1 MSQDVKQKKQRIGSI
16 NIPTVEFKEESVRDS
31 KETKRWENANVSL
44 EEFDWDEHAAGCPS
58 QMRKGNP
65 YVKTPSGTKIFY
77 QGADAQKWFDLY
89 EGVTANFK
97 VVVELGE
104 HIVGTIYSITDK
116 WATIDVG
123 HRELVYIDL
132 DKESNAIRSLIKPG
146 KEFTV
151 RITGKKED
159 RGFILG
165 SITEGTRQAIVKEL
179 QKSIET
185 GTTAYTG
192 TVTQMIPGGG
202 YIVNIQGV
210 DCFMPGSLAGAN
222 KLADFESIIGTEMYV
237 CPVSYSYEKGTVVVS
252 HRKYLQA
259 LVPNEV
265 EKLRNAERGTVLTGN
280 ITGSAKFGVF
290 VEFLGCLTGMIHI
303 NDLNEEFAGKLAN
316 DQIEPGAEITFMIKE
331 IINDKKITL
340 TQKEEVEVQNPWD
353 GIMERYVVPAKIQGT
368 VKAVKDYGIFVTIE
382 EGIVGLLHVSELA
395 DIDISTIKKGD
406 PISVTITRI
415 DESSRKVFLQLL

>member
-16 NIPTVEFKEESVRDS
+16 NIPTIEIKEESVNDS

-58 QMRKGNP
+58 RMRKGNP
-65 YVKTPSGTKIFY
+65 YVKAPKGTKIFY

-97 VVVELGE
+97 VNVELGE
-104 HIVGTIYSITDK
+104 HVVGTIYSITDK
-116 WATIDVG
+116 WATIDIG

-132 DKESNAIRSLIKPG
+132 GKESNSIRTLIKPG

-151 RITGKKED
+151 RITGKKEE

-165 SITEGTRQAIVKEL
+165 SITEGTRQAIIKEL

-259 LVPNEV
+259 LVPSEV
-265 EKLRNAERGTVLTGN
+265 EKLRNTERGTVLTGN
-280 ITGSAKFGVF
+280 VTGSAKFGVF
-290 VEFLGCLTGMIHI
+290 VEFSGCLTGMIHI
-303 NDLNEEFAGKLAN
+303 NDLNEEFATKLAN
-316 DQIEPGAEITFMIKE
+316 NQVEPGSEITFMIKE

-353 GIMERYVVPAKIQGT
+353 GIMEKYVMPAKVQGT

-395 DIDISTIKKGD
+395 DIDVSAIKKGD

>member
-16 NIPTVEFKEESVRDS
+16 SIPTVEIKQESTNDS
-31 KETKRWENANVSL
+31 KSTKRWENANVSL

-58 QMRKGNP
+58 RMRKGNP
-65 YVKTPSGTKIFY
+65 FVKAPKGTKIFY

-89 EGVTANFK
+89 EGITANFK
-97 VVVELGE
+97 ATVELGE
-104 HIVGTIYSITDK
+104 HIVGSIYSITDK

-132 DKESNAIRSLIKPG
+132 DKESNSIRNLIKPG

-165 SITEGTRQAIVKEL
+165 SITEGTRQAIIKEL
-179 QKSIET
+179 QNSIET
-185 GTTAYTG
+185 GSTAYTG

-259 LVPNEV
+259 LVPSEV
-265 EKLRNAERGTVLTGN
+265 EKLRNAEKGITLIGN
-280 ITGSAKFGVF
+280 ITGSAKFGIF
-290 VEFLGCLTGMIHI
+290 VEFSGCLTGMIHI
-303 NDLNEEFAGKLAN
+303 NDLNEEFAEKLAN
-316 DQIEPGAEITFMIKE
+316 NQVEPGSEISFMIKE
-331 IINDKKITL
+331 IINDKKIML
-340 TQKEEVEVQNPWD
+340 TQKEEVEVENPWS
-353 GIMERYVVPAKIQGT
+353 GIMERYVMPSKVQGT

-382 EGIVGLLHVSELA
+382 EGIVGLLHISELA
-395 DIDISTIKKGD
+395 DVDTSAIKKGD

>member
-1 MSQDVKQKKQRIGSI
+1 MTTQKRTRLSA
-16 NIPTVEFKEESVRDS
+16 TVELEAPVVEVVK
-31 KETKRWENANVSL
+31 KETKRFENANQSL
-44 EEFDWDEHAAGCPS
+44 EEFDWDAHAADCPS
-58 QMRKGNP
+58 RMRRGNP
-65 YVKTPSGTKIFY
+65 FVKTNGATKVFY

-97 VVVELGE
+97 ANVELGE
-104 HIVGTIYSITDK
+104 HIVGSIYSITDK

-132 DKESNAIRSLIKPG
+132 DKESNSIRPLIKPS

-151 RITGKKED
+151 RITGKKEE

-165 SITEGTRQAIVKEL
+165 SITEGTRQAIIKEL
-179 QKSIET
+179 QNSIET

-265 EKLRNAERGTVLTGN
+265 EKLRNSEKGLVLTGN

-303 NDLNEEFAGKLAN
+303 NDLNEEFADKLASG
-316 DQIEPGAEITFMIKE
+316 QVEPGAEITFMIKE

-353 GIMERYVVPAKIQGT
+353 GIMERYVMPAKIQGT

-382 EGIVGLLHVSELA
+382 DGIVGLLHVSELA
-395 DIDISTIKKGD
+395 DIDITTIKKGD

>member
-1 MSQDVKQKKQRIGSI
+1 MSQDVKQKKQRIGVVE
-16 NIPTVEFKEESVRDS
+16 IPTNEPAKKSNYDFKVL
-31 KETKRWENANVSL
+31 ENANVSL
-44 EEFDWDEHAAGCPS
+44 EEFDWDAHASDCPS
-58 QMRKGNP
+58 KMRKGNP
-65 YVKTPSGTKIFY
+65 YVKAPKGTKIFY

-89 EGVTANFK
+89 EGITANFK
-97 VVVELGE
+97 AAVEVGE
-104 HIVGTIYSITDK
+104 HIVGTIYSVTEK
-116 WATIDVG
+116 WATIDVD

-132 DKESNAIRSLIKPG
+132 DKESSAIRSLIKPG

-151 RITGKKED
+151 RITGKKEE
-159 RGFILG
+159 RGFIVG
-165 SITEGTRQAIVKEL
+165 SITEGTRQAIIKEL

-185 GTTAYTG
+185 GSTAYTG

-259 LVPNEV
+259 LIPNEV
-265 EKLRNAERGTVLTGN
+265 EKLRNAERGMTLTGN

-303 NDLNEEFAGKLAN
+303 NDLNEEFSNKLAN
-316 DQIEPGAEITFMIKE
+316 NQIEPGSEITFMIKE

-340 TQKEEVEVQNPWD
+340 TQKEEVEVENPWE
-353 GIMERYVVPAKIQGT
+353 GIMERYIMPAKVQGT

-382 EGIVGLLHVSELA
+382 EGIVGLLHISELEG
-395 DIDISTIKKGD
+395 IDISAIKKGD
-406 PISVTITRI
+406 PINVTVTRI